1 MSIYKKLTAILSI
14 ALIAGLGI
22 FGVSSAINAQTQ
34 QNEPK
39 QEGKRQE
46 KREHREKKGETEE
59 NEAKEKEDNDG
70 EEADDNEQEETE
82 ANEQAEQ
89 AKLAGQATAS
99 KEQAQAI
106 ALQNV
111 AGEVIKSELEDEDG
125 AVLWNFEIL
134 KSDGKVTE
142 AKVDAKTGKFVK
154 AENDDDDEKGEKN
167 EADEQNEAENG

>member
-1 MSIYKKLTAILSI
+1 MNIYKKLTAILSM

-39 QEGKRQE
+39 QEGNRQE
-46 KREHREKKGETEE
+46 KRESLEKKGETEE
-59 NEAKEKEDNDG
+59 NEAKEKEDNYG
-70 EEADDNEQEETE
+70 EEADDNEQEET
-82 ANEQAEQ
+82 AADEQAEQ
-89 AKLAGQATAS
+89 ARLAGQATVS
-99 KEQAQAI
+99 KEQAQAV

-111 AGEVIKSELEDEDG
+111 SGDVIKSELEDEDG
-125 AVLWNFEIL
+125 AVVWNFEIR

-154 AENDDDDEKGEKN
+154 AENDDDEKSEQN

>member
-1 MSIYKKLTAILSI
+1 MNIYKKLTAILSI
-14 ALIAGLGI
+14 ALIAGLSI

-46 KREHREKKGETEE
+46 KRENRENETEK
-59 NEAKEKEDNDG
+59 NEATEKEDNDG

-82 ANEQAEQ
+82 ADEQAEQ
-89 AKLAGQATAS
+89 VKLAGQATVS
-99 KEQAQAI
+99 KEQAQAV

-111 AGEVIKSELEDEDG
+111 SGDVIKSELEDEDG
-125 AVLWNFEIL
+125 AVLWNFEIR
-134 KSDGKVTE
+134 KSDGKLTE

-154 AENDDDDEKGEKN
+154 AENDDDDEKGEQN
-167 EADEQNEAENG
+167 EADEQNEAEND

>member
-1 MSIYKKLTAILSI
+1 MNIYKKLTAILSI

-46 KREHREKKGETEE
+46 NRENETEK

-82 ANEQAEQ
+82 ADEQAEQ
-89 AKLAGQATAS
+89 AKLAGQATFS
-99 KEQAQAI
+99 KEQAQAV

-111 AGEVIKSELEDEDG
+111 SGEVIKSELEDEDG
-125 AVLWNFEIL
+125 AVLWNFEIR

-154 AENDDDDEKGEKN
+154 AENDDDDEKGEQN
-167 EADEQNEAENG
+167 EADEQNETENG

>member
-1 MSIYKKLTAILSI
+1 MNIYKKLTVILSI

-34 QNEPK
+34 PNEPK
-39 QEGKRQE
+39 QEGDRQE

-59 NEAKEKEDNDG
+59 NEAKETEDNDG
-70 EEADDNEQEETE
+70 EEADDNEQEETG
-82 ANEQAEQ
+82 ADEQAEQ
-89 AKLAGQATAS
+89 AKLASQANVP
-99 KEQAQAI
+99 KEQAQAV

-125 AVLWNFEIL
+125 VVLWNFEIR

-142 AKVDAKTGKFVK
+142 VKVDAKTGKFVK
-154 AENDDDDEKGEKN
+154 AENDDDDE
-167 EADEQNEAENG
+167 QNEAENG